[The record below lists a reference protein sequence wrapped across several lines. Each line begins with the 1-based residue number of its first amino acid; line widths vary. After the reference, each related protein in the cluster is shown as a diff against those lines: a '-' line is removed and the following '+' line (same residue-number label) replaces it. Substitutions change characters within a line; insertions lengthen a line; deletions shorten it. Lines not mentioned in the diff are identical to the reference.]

1 MAPPGRSGARR
12 RAMTPLRESMER
24 SRPAAEE
31 RWQAALAPDTVLA
44 SQLGDDPLAAA
55 QLQPEKRLQLAV
67 LVPVLTQPWT
77 PELGLDALR
86 RSVPTDDAAHGSA
99 SGRGVGYICPTLQLT
114 RTCSI

>member
-1 MAPPGRSGARR
+1 
-12 RAMTPLRESMER
+12 MEDEIDVETTVIL
-24 SRPAAEE
+24 PV
-31 RWQAALAPDTVLA
+31 QLADMQFRG
-44 SQLGDDPLAAA
+44 S

-99 SGRGVGYICPTLQLT
+99 SGRGVGYIRPTLQLT
-114 RTCSI
+114 RTGSI

>member
-1 MAPPGRSGARR
+1 
-12 RAMTPLRESMER
+12 MER

-31 RWQAALAPDTVLA
+31 RWEAALAPDTVLA

-86 RSVPTDDAAHGSA
+86 RSVPTDDAARGSA
-99 SGRGVGYICPTLQLT
+99 SGRGVGYIRPTLQLT
-114 RTCSI
+114 RTGSIQRSDNNG

>member
-1 MAPPGRSGARR
+1 
-12 RAMTPLRESMER
+12 MTPLRESMER

-77 PELGLDALR
+77 TGIGFGCLCVEV
-86 RSVPTDDAAHGSA
+86 SPTDDAAHGFLRA
-99 SGRGVGYICPTLQLT
+99 VAAVGYICPTLQTDTDMFNLKE
-114 RTCSI
+114 RRQWVG

>member
-1 MAPPGRSGARR
+1 
-12 RAMTPLRESMER
+12 MTPLRESMER

-31 RWQAALAPDTVLA
+31 RWEAALAPDTVLA
-44 SQLGDDPLAAA
+44 SQLGDEPLAAA
-55 QLQPEKRLQLAV
+55 QLQPENRPQLAV

-99 SGRGVGYICPTLQLT
+99 SGRGVGYIRPTLQLT
-114 RTCSI
+114 RTGSIQRSDNNG

>member
-1 MAPPGRSGARR
+1 MRGARG
-12 RAMTPLRESMER
+12 
-24 SRPAAEE
+24 RPRQAAEGCWE
-31 RWQAALAPDTVLA
+31 DAVGPDTVLA
-44 SQLGDDPLAAA
+44 SQLGDEPLAAA

-77 PELGLDALR
+77 PELGLDGLR